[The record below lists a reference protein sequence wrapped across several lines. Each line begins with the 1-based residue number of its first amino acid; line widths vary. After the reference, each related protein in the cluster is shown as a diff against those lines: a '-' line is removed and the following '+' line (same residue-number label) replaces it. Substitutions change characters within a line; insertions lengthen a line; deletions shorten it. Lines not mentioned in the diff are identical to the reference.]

1 MKKVYEK
8 PRAAVEYFS
17 LTQNIAESCGYNDEE
32 YYGKPNQ
39 ADKGACGWET
49 GFGPIYWTSP
59 GSKCSG
65 NYPENMPGAE
75 VCYNSPA
82 GLPMIFAS

>member
-8 PRAAVEYFS
+8 PRAAVEYFA
-17 LTQNIAESCGYNDEE
+17 LTQNIAVSCGYNDED

-39 ADKGACGWET
+39 ADKNSCGWDS
-49 GFGPIYWTSP
+49 GFGPVYWISVDTN
-59 GSKCSG
+59 CSG
-65 NYPENMPGAE
+65 SYSPDMTGAE